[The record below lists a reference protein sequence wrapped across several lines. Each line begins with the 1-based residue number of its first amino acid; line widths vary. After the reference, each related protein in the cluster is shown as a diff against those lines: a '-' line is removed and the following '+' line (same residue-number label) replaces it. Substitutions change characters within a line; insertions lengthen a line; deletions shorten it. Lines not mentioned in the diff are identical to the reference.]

1 MTVVS
6 IENLGSLSHND
17 LQYLVDSFN
26 LLFHYTVSSNHV
38 SSLSQQFG
46 CSYQIDKGN
55 SELRSLK
62 SKSCHF
68 SNFDVFSNIQ
78 KSVFDLHVLNKWFHD
93 ENKTHTH
100 IYIYSIIHN
109 DTIITG
115 WVFIGL
121 NDAQNAKT
129 EPSYLVKKVGLG
141 MDQVIVKMNW
151 VYMSSNMFC

>member
-1 MTVVS
+1 MTEPVVS

-17 LQYLVDSFN
+17 LQCLVDSFN

-100 IYIYSIIHN
+100 IYIFNY
-109 DTIITG
+109 T
-115 WVFIGL
+115 
-121 NDAQNAKT
+121 
-129 EPSYLVKKVGLG
+129 
-141 MDQVIVKMNW
+141 
-151 VYMSSNMFC
+151 